1 MPASKDKV
9 NTWKIVC
16 KDNCIL
22 FNSWYMNNFSILQ
35 SSFSTYYSR
44 IYYCTVFA
52 NIKCKQNSVPN
63 RSAGPNKRAGGKIL
77 EKKINVQDRIDMQ
90 GGNFLKKH

>member
-44 IYYCTVFA
+44 IYYCTVLA
-52 NIKCKQNSVPN
+52 NINCKQNTKVCSILVSHFLHMRLN
-63 RSAGPNKRAGGKIL
+63 VNYFEENKF
-77 EKKINVQDRIDMQ
+77 NVRF
-90 GGNFLKKH
+90 GEYT